1 MDVRLRS
8 AIVCIV
14 GPGQEPWQIKL
25 PLIQSPS
32 LNLVVGFNPFSVML
46 ARYLQGEPSREPA
59 VDAGRASIICE
70 TRSNSKGARVPY
82 ELDNRLVIGVA
93 SSAVFDLRESD
104 AVFRSQGEEHYRKYQ
119 EEKLDE
125 PLPKGIAFPF
135 VKRLLSLND
144 LSPKPA
150 EDPLVEVVLLSRND
164 PDTGLRVMK
173 TIQHYELGMT
183 RAIFMQGRSPYEYIP
198 ALNIALFL
206 SGHKP
211 DVDAAIALGHPAGH
225 VLDST
230 FDDDEGDKTLRIA
243 FDFDGV
249 LAGDE
254 SESVMQASGLSA
266 FHDHEVENVKQPHHP
281 GPLKDFLVRISKI
294 QSAEEA
300 YKKQNPGYENRV
312 RVSIVTA
319 RNAPSHE
326 RPLKTLKSWGVM
338 ANDAFFLGGIEK
350 GRVLAVLKP
359 HIFFDD
365 QSGHLKS
372 TSAVAPSVHIPFGVT
387 NQPKTSATSQ
397 PAN

>member
-1 MDVRLRS
+1 M
-8 AIVCIV
+8 
-14 GPGQEPWQIKL
+14 
-25 PLIQSPS
+25 
-32 LNLVVGFNPFSVML
+32 
-46 ARYLQGEPSREPA
+46 
-59 VDAGRASIICE
+59 
-70 TRSNSKGARVPY
+70 PY

-93 SSAVFDLRESD
+93 SSAVFDLSESD
-104 AVFRSQGEEHYRKYQ
+104 AVFRSEGEEQYRKYQ
-119 EEKLDE
+119 EKNLDV

-135 VKRLLSLND
+135 IKRLLALND
-144 LSPKPA
+144 LSPSP

-173 TIQHYELGMT
+173 TIEHYGLGIT

-211 DVDAAIALGHPAGH
+211 DVEAAIGCGHPAGQ
-225 VLDST
+225 VLNSM
-230 FDDDEGDKTLRIA
+230 FDDDEEDKTLRIA

-254 SESVMQASGLSA
+254 SESVMQASGLTA
-266 FHDHEVENVKQPHHP
+266 FHDHEVKNVMQPHHP
-281 GPLKDFLVRISKI
+281 GPLKELLVRISRI

-300 YKKQNPGYENRV
+300 HKQQHPEYENRI

-326 RPLKTLKSWGVM
+326 RALKTLKSWGVM

-350 GRVLAVLKP
+350 GRVLGVLKP

-365 QSGHLKS
+365 QSGHLQS
-372 TSAVAPSVHIPFGVT
+372 ASAVVPSVHIPFGVS
-387 NQPKTSATSQ
+387 NQPRAKADE
-397 PAN
+397 PAAEH